1 MCCRKFSIFLIN
13 IVLPFSVLCIFL
25 LQIYAQY
32 STIVT
37 LRTKKDNQRD
47 GRNTL
52 KNYRLTNDTQYDF
65 NMEKIRECFEDNSL
79 MSINYIKNNT
89 LKLFNKINDKRE
101 EEKKLDIRVYMVYYL
116 LIYDFICIII
126 VYTFIYGSIK
136 AGIIKIL
143 LQLIRFYFNAKR
155 IQKFNRHLCLF
166 SIIKSKI
173 INMFE
178 IRRWNFFN
186 PEGFLVIEF
195 LCNFGI
201 ILDFLLLGIYIYRKR
216 KYKQI
221 KEMNI
226 IVEDRE
232 YPNEDEKDN
241 NTIIKKN
248 KENGEEDNNEEIKEK
263 ENNIDNNEKRSLD
276 NPFNE
281 SEEEKNKLSEE
292 SDHINNNKGETVED

>member
-1 MCCRKFSIFLIN
+1 
-13 IVLPFSVLCIFL
+13 
-25 LQIYAQY
+25 
-32 STIVT
+32 
-37 LRTKKDNQRD
+37 
-47 GRNTL
+47 
-52 KNYRLTNDTQYDF
+52 
-65 NMEKIRECFEDNSL
+65 
-79 MSINYIKNNT
+79 
-89 LKLFNKINDKRE
+89 
-101 EEKKLDIRVYMVYYL
+101 
-116 LIYDFICIII
+116 
-126 VYTFIYGSIK
+126 
-136 AGIIKIL
+136 
-143 LQLIRFYFNAKR
+143 
-155 IQKFNRHLCLF
+155 
-166 SIIKSKI
+166 
-173 INMFE
+173 MFE

-226 IVEDRE
+226 IDEDRE

-248 KENGEEDNNEEIKEK
+248 KENGEE
-263 ENNIDNNEKRSLD
+263 DNNEKRSLD